1 MRLNLL
7 LLFSLKSILQQG
19 KSSKLQNLS
28 YSFLSLVGSSPSA
41 YSGQPCAAS
50 GVEFLWSLSFL
61 PEQIFWDWTNRIHWT
76 QGNPRQDLSLCHI
89 SKKGPLETYLYSALK
104 TENSLL
110 SFLHICFYLFTYL
123 AVPGLSCSIVETAIF
138 IAAHKLSYCMGYRV
152 PW

>member
-76 QGNPRQDLSLCHI
+76 QSNPRQDLSLCHI

-110 SFLHICFYLFTYL
+110 SFLHICL
-123 AVPGLSCSIVETAIF
+123 VPLCCSSNLEHRLRAP
-138 IAAHKLSYCMGYRV
+138 HKGV
-152 PW
+152 PVQGRKVRAGTPNTS